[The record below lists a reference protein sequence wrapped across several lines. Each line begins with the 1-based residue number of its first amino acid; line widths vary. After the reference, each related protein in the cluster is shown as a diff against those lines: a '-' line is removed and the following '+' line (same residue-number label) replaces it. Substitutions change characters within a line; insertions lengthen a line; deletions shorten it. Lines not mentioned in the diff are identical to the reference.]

1 MSTKAWPLRARCLAA
16 CSVRKGTPVRR
27 TSSAVT
33 RSRVGITGTPSGE
46 GERVGIDRTELGGG
60 RAVVLEVLRDEDG
73 DATLLVPDPPRAAGV
88 IVRLEPR
95 SCSTVMT
102 FGACFEGLCGRA
114 GMRSAPRS

>member
-1 MSTKAWPLRARCLAA
+1 MCFERLASNMERNIGAFRALEELAKILVQIRWWHINGPRCSSPPLLAEFLDNGDVA
-16 CSVRKGTPVRR
+16 P
-27 TSSAVT
+27 
-33 RSRVGITGTPSGE
+33 
-46 GERVGIDRTELGGG
+46 DRE
-60 RAVVLEVLRDEDG
+60 AVVLEVLRDEDG